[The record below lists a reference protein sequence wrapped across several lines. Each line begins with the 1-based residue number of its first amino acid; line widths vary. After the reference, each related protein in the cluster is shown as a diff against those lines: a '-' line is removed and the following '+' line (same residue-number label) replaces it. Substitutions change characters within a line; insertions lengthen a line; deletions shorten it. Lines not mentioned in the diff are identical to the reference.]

1 MEPTFE
7 NTQNSENMNNNCAPV
22 RKTFWQKL
30 GDAVLGFFDLAS
42 FFLLALGIVL
52 CIRFFI
58 FSPFTVVG
66 QSMEPT
72 FHGDDFII
80 IDKVSSQK
88 LKLQEWYSQSWG
100 SDTLKKS
107 VINIAG
113 GLPSLHRGDIVVF
126 VPPGKDIHFIKRV
139 IWLPGETVSII
150 NNTVNICKTGSDD
163 CFVLDE
169 SAYLKSDI
177 KTVAACGV
185 STFDVK
191 DGLFVMGDN
200 REHSTDSRC
209 CFTIGCFGDEKAY
222 NVPYNYI
229 IWKVRA
235 RVIPDFTKF

>member
-1 MEPTFE
+1 MESNFE
-7 NTQNSENMNNNCAPV
+7 NIENNNQAPQQG
-22 RKTFWQKL
+22 KTFGQKL
-30 GDAVLGFFDLAS
+30 GDAILGIFDLAS

-66 QSMEPT
+66 QSMEPN
-72 FHGDDFII
+72 FHGDDFVI

-88 LKLQEWYSQSWG
+88 AKLQERYAQSWG

-107 VINIAG
+107 IINIAD
-113 GLPSLHRGDIVVF
+113 GLPSLDRGDIVVF

-139 IWLPGETVSII
+139 IGLPGETVSII
-150 NNTVNICKTGSDD
+150 NNKVNICKTGSDD

-169 SAYLKSDI
+169 SAYLQSGT
-177 KTVAACGV
+177 KTLAACGV

-191 DGLFVMGDN
+191 EGLFVMGDN

-209 CFTIGCFGDEKAY
+209 CFTIWCFGDEKWY

-235 RVIPDFTKF
+235 RLLPEFTKF